1 MSKKLF
7 DLIKTLSKAEKRV
20 FSENLRHT
28 KRKSYYIKLVADY
41 SKSEAYSS
49 KLDLKI
55 FKSEDPKFISD
66 CKIKCRNFLFDYLV
80 SLEQNRGVRKQVE
93 HKLKIAIM
101 LKNRRQFHE
110 AIRIL
115 DRIDI
120 VATRYEM
127 VEELLEIK
135 TQKILLSILTASGE
149 RKVDLNYLELL
160 SEEKNRAL
168 QHFVDI
174 HNARDEARIASVNW
188 HVKMGAIRCEQREH
202 KLGED
207 QFQNFSIIL
216 TMHQKR
222 FFDHMGDKNYKLA
235 TNELEHIICLTDQ
248 NKDIVLEARFLTL
261 SYASYLFLYV
271 ELCIV
276 LNKKND
282 IEQVTRQFDSI
293 PYHSVKANWELLTNK
308 MVTGCMYA
316 LSVSAPATA
325 IRFIEETNHFFA
337 AHNYLK
343 KDNTGNVLFPVF
355 TYFALGAWEEC
366 LSFIEEIETRKISED
381 TSSALLN
388 IKLICIYEK
397 NDDFYFKSL
406 VNKHAAKKRKNGIKM
421 SNYTKFDDCVFYVLK
436 SIAHRSNNTEECF
449 KKVIN
454 SFENDNW
461 RNRYLIHWIVSK
473 FPALLNGEDYATFLE
488 NSAFQHYDFTS
499 LNGNNSPTTPSVI
512 L

>member
-1 MSKKLF
+1 MSKSLF

-20 FSENLRHT
+20 FSENLRPT

-41 SKSEAYSS
+41 SKSEEYSS

-55 FKSEDPKFISD
+55 FKSEGPKFISD
-66 CKIKCRNFLFDYLV
+66 CKIKCRNLLFDYLV

-135 TQKILLSILTASGE
+135 TQKIVLSILTASGD
-149 RKVDLNYLELL
+149 RKVDLNYLKLL
-160 SEEKNRAL
+160 SKEKNRVL
-168 QHFVDI
+168 QHFVKK
-174 HNARDEARIASVNW
+174 HNARDDARIASVNW
-188 HVKMGAIRCEQREH
+188 HVKIGAILCEQGEH

-207 QFQNFSIIL
+207 QFQNLSINL

-235 TNELEHIICLTDQ
+235 TKEVEHIIRLTDQ

-261 SYASYLFLYV
+261 AYASYLFLYV
-271 ELCIV
+271 ELCII
-276 LNKKND
+276 LHKKID
-282 IEQVTRQFDSI
+282 IEQVTRQFESI
-293 PYHSVKANWELLTNK
+293 PCHSVKANWETLTNK

-316 LSVSAPATA
+316 LSVSDPAIA
-325 IRFIEETNHFFA
+325 IPFIEETKHFFA
-337 AHNYLK
+337 AHNYLQ
-343 KDNTGNVLFPVF
+343 KDNTGNVLFPLF
-355 TYFALGAWEEC
+355 TYFALGAWEDC
-366 LSFIEEIETRKISED
+366 LSFIDEIETRKTSAD
-381 TSSALLN
+381 TSSTLLN

-397 NDDFYFKSL
+397 NDHYYFNSL
-406 VNKHAAKKRKNGIKM
+406 VNKHAAKKRKNGIKT
-421 SNYTKFDDCVFYVLK
+421 SNYTNFNDCVFYILNN
-436 SIAHRSNNTEECF
+436 IAQRSNNTEKCF
-449 KKVIN
+449 KKVLN

-461 RNRYLIHWIVSK
+461 RNRYLIHWIVNH
-473 FPALLNGEDYATFLE
+473 FPALLDGDDYRSFLDK
-488 NSAFQHYDFTS
+488 NSYQHYDFRRLKTKTI
-499 LNGNNSPTTPSVI
+499 PIPI
-512 L
+512 